1 MISLRIMTLSG
12 KTETLSGAEITDLR
26 ERFGPKL
33 ILPLS
38 AEYEYTRRLWNGM
51 IDKKPALIV
60 RCTGVADVIDCV
72 NLARTHQLLV
82 AIRGSGHNVAGNA
95 SCDGGLMIDLSN
107 MKGIRVDPQ
116 QHTVR
121 AQPGVQL
128 GELDREAQAFGLA
141 VPGGLVSDTGIAGLT
156 LGGGIGWLRRKYGLT
171 CDNLVAVDLV
181 TADGQFIT
189 ASATEHPE
197 LFWGIRG
204 GGGNFGIVTSFLY
217 RAYSIGPE
225 VMLALVYYP
234 ADDSPTLFRKYRQY
248 THDAPDEVSSMLVYG
263 TVSPDHQFPLST
275 PGMPCVIVA
284 ACYAGTVA
292 EGRSILQPLRELG
305 SVMGDLS
312 GPRCYVDIQR
322 MFDAEY
328 PHGRRYY
335 WKSLYLRDL
344 SDPAIETIQHYARQ
358 CPSSLSTIDL
368 WHLGGAISRMPD
380 DATAIS
386 YRQAPFLLAIES
398 NWDDPE
404 ASETNVVWTQD
415 FWRAMHQFSDGGIF
429 FNFPGFLEEG
439 ETLLKASFGPNY
451 PRLSALKQQYDPMNL
466 FRLNHNI
473 PIRSHA

>member
-1 MISLRIMTLSG
+1 MQLQESVV
-12 KTETLSGAEITDLR
+12 ADLR
-26 ERFGPKL
+26 ARFGPKL
-33 ILPLS
+33 LLPWDE
-38 AEYEYTRRLWNGM
+38 AYELTRRVWNGM

-60 RCTGVADVIDCV
+60 RCAGVADVIDSV
-72 NLARTHQLLV
+72 KVARTHQLLTAV
-82 AIRGSGHNVAGNA
+82 RGSGHNVAGSA
-95 SCDGGLMIDLSN
+95 SCDGGMMIDLSL

-116 QHTVR
+116 HRTVR

-171 CDNLVAVDLV
+171 CDNLVSVDLV
-181 TADGQFIT
+181 TADGRFIT

-197 LFWGIRG
+197 LFWGLRG

-217 RAYSIGPE
+217 RAYPIGPE
-225 VMLALVYYP
+225 VMFALTYYST
-234 ADDSPTLFRKYRQY
+234 DDASTLFRKYRQY
-248 THDAPDEVSSMLVYG
+248 TYDAPDEVSSMLLYG
-263 TVSPDHQFPLST
+263 TVSPDHKFPLAT
-275 PGMPCVIVA
+275 PGTPCIIIA
-284 ACYAGTVA
+284 ACYAGSVA
-292 EGRSILQPLRELG
+292 EGRSILQPLQELG
-305 SVMGDLS
+305 SAIGDLS

-328 PHGRRYY
+328 PHGRHYY

-344 SDPAIETIQHYARQ
+344 SDSVIETIQRYAQQ

-404 ASETNVVWTQD
+404 ASDTNIKWTRD
-415 FWRAMHQFSDGGIF
+415 FWHAMHQFSDGGIF

-439 ETLLKASFGPNY
+439 ETLLQASFGLNY
-451 PRLSALKQQYDPMNL
+451 PRLTALKQQYDPMNL

-473 PIRSHA
+473 PTRIHE